1 MTLVIMAAGIGSRF
15 GEGIK
20 QLQTVDDNGHIIMD
34 YSIHDAIQ
42 AGFNKIV
49 LIIRKDIEK
58 DFKEIIGVR
67 IENICKELN
76 VGVSYVYQDVPQNR
90 TKPYGTG
97 HAVLA
102 CKDVVNEP
110 FAVINADDYY
120 GKNAFELLY
129 NYFNKAKSGNTHQ
142 YCLVGF
148 VLKNTLSENGG
159 VTRGICEIDT
169 NSYLTRITETK
180 NIIKDSFGVN
190 SNGIK
195 LDENSLVS
203 MNMWGFT
210 PDIFDLLSSGFVAF
224 LNNAGDGSHE
234 FLIPIYIG
242 ELLQDKKVSV
252 NVLESNDKWFGMT
265 YKEDIPTV
273 IEEFNN
279 LIANG
284 SYSPDLYDDLCVN
297 GDKK

>member
-49 LIIRKDIEK
+49 FIIRKDIEK
-58 DFKEIIGVR
+58 DFKEVIGVR

-76 VGVSYVYQDVPQNR
+76 VSVSYVYQEVPQNR

-102 CKDVVNEP
+102 CKGVVNEP

-120 GKNAFELLY
+120 GKNAFKLIY
-129 NYFNKAKSGNTHQ
+129 NYFNEAKSGNTYQ

-210 PDIFDLLSSGFVAF
+210 SDFFELLSLGFAEF
-224 LNNAGDGSHE
+224 LNNAEGNSSE

-242 ELLQDKKVSV
+242 ELLHDKKVSV

-273 IEEFNN
+273 IEELNN

-284 SYSPDLYDDLCVN
+284 SYGPDLYDDLFVN

>member
-1 MTLVIMAAGIGSRF
+1 M
-15 GEGIK
+15 
-20 QLQTVDDNGHIIMD
+20 
-34 YSIHDAIQ
+34 
-42 AGFNKIV
+42 
-49 LIIRKDIEK
+49 
-58 DFKEIIGVR
+58 
-67 IENICKELN
+67 
-76 VGVSYVYQDVPQNR
+76 
-90 TKPYGTG
+90 
-97 HAVLA
+97 
-102 CKDVVNEP
+102 
-110 FAVINADDYY
+110 
-120 GKNAFELLY
+120 
-129 NYFNKAKSGNTHQ
+129 
-142 YCLVGF
+142 
-148 VLKNTLSENGG
+148 KNTLSENGG

-180 NIIKDSFGVN
+180 DIIKDSFGVN

-210 PDIFDLLSSGFVAF
+210 PDFFELLSSGFAEF
-224 LNNAGDGSHE
+224 LNNAEGDSSE

-242 ELLQDKKVSV
+242 ELLQDRKVSV

-273 IEEFNN
+273 IEELNN

-284 SYSPDLYDDLCVN
+284 SYGLDLYDDLFVN

>member
-58 DFKEIIGVR
+58 DFKEVIGVR

-76 VGVSYVYQDVPQNR
+76 VGVSYVYQDVPKNR

-120 GKNAFELLY
+120 GKNAFKLIY
-129 NYFNKAKSGNTHQ
+129 NYFNKAKLGNTYQ

-224 LNNAGDGSHE
+224 LNEAENENSE

-242 ELLQDKKVSV
+242 ELLHDKKVSV

-279 LIANG
+279 LKANG
-284 SYSPDLYDDLCVN
+284 SYGPDLYDDLCVN

>member
-58 DFKEIIGVR
+58 DFKEVIGVR
-67 IENICKELN
+67 IENICEELN

-97 HAVLA
+97 QAVLA